1 MRISTDN
8 ALAAIFG
15 SLTDHQAK
23 SLMMQLFACGTLR
36 MVSGFKTDFIKRA
49 AEVVRSG
56 PPTGHILAP
65 IRGFSGTSE
74 PNPMKE
80 MLQSRVRFGAF
91 ELDCKTGELRE
102 FVAGGKPDGENRA
115 VLSEQPFRLLL
126 MLVEGDGTTITRDD
140 IRKKFWPNDTIVE
153 FDHSINAAIGKLR
166 KALGD
171 SAEKS
176 RYIETVG
183 RRGYRLLPQVEWI
196 AAGGEIPANQE
207 ISSNSAPSGGD
218 DAVAKRQL
226 PAGNLI
232 GQKVSHYRVLQLIGG
247 GGMGVVYKAEDL
259 KLGRP
264 VALKVLP
271 EELASDTAALQRF
284 EREARTASSLNHP
297 NICAIYEIEEDDGQP
312 FIVMELL
319 EGQTLRDWL
328 ASLAARDVPLNQ
340 LLGIAIQICDGLQAA
355 HQKGIIHRDIKP
367 ANIFL
372 TAQGQVKILDFG
384 LAKLMAS
391 DEKQLA
397 QAAQMQTDED
407 FEARGSN
414 RAAKPS
420 LEFSGTHAG
429 PSLHLTRTGSAMGTA
444 GYMSPEQIRGEIL
457 DARTDLFSFGLVLYE
472 LFTCQRAFNGET
484 AEAVHDAILNNS
496 PVPVR
501 NLNPV
506 LPAKVVNT
514 IDKAL
519 EKDRDLRWQNA
530 AEMRA
535 ELDSAAVHSVLPV
548 KARKKVRT
556 LQLFSV
562 AGVMLIIAVA
572 GWYKYADPG
581 AHMPFQDFSITQ
593 ATITGNVA
601 LTAISG
607 NGKHMATV
615 VDNAGGEE
623 SLWLND
629 LATNSTRNILSDKA
643 FRYEDIIFSPDTNYI
658 YFRVPGLDKVARDD
672 LYRIPVM
679 GGEPARILADIDGPI
694 TFFDHGER
702 VCFYR
707 RIVDETKYQFVTAR
721 SEGGDEKVQATLRS
735 PFPDEA
741 ICSPD
746 ARRAAVTQGL
756 GVRIVDFSSS
766 TEKSWYDPK
775 NVQDV
780 IDSIRWTPDGRG
792 LIVSSY
798 SAANFRRQLKYLPYP
813 SGPIRR
819 ITNDLNSYDS
829 VSLTADGKTMAAVQ
843 KIDDTDFEVARFS
856 ESGMAP
862 RPAPFKW
869 VEFFDWI
876 NDEEIIASG
885 MDSVLK
891 IANVRTNESRTIN
904 VAKNH
909 FFNQPSLCGSNSLV
923 ASGGSFD
930 RLGIGIFRMTL
941 GGGNLQELTSGP
953 VDIFP
958 ACTLD
963 GKWIIYGRNQ
973 DSYAPQLMRIPSG
986 GGIPQRITGGAP
998 MNIHFSL
1005 SSDGELLAALG
1016 EKSLPN
1022 FRYDFTPS
1030 LFSTESWQ
1038 KIASVALPAGPN
1050 LPDAYPEGPISF
1062 APGNKSILYL
1072 TYEGETGMLWQQPL
1086 DGSPRKRLLSFPGR
1100 IRGLKLSP
1108 DGTQL
1113 GLVILTPRSDA
1124 VLFRDNR
1131 Q

>member
-1 MRISTDN
+1 
-8 ALAAIFG
+8 
-15 SLTDHQAK
+15 
-23 SLMMQLFACGTLR
+23 
-36 MVSGFKTDFIKRA
+36 
-49 AEVVRSG
+49 
-56 PPTGHILAP
+56 
-65 IRGFSGTSE
+65 
-74 PNPMKE
+74 MKE

-91 ELDCKTGELRE
+91 ELDCRTGELRE

-115 VLSEQPFRLLL
+115 VLPEQPFRLLL

-166 KALGD
+166 KVLGD

-196 AAGGEIPANQE
+196 AAGGEIPAKKV
-207 ISSNSAPSGGD
+207 ISGDSVPSAGD
-218 DAVAKRQL
+218 DAGTKKEL
-226 PAGNLI
+226 PASNLI

-264 VALKVLP
+264 VALKFLP

-297 NICAIYEIEEDDGQP
+297 NICAIYEIEELNGQP

-328 ASLAARDVPLNQ
+328 ASLGARAVPLDE
-340 LLGIAIQICDGLQAA
+340 LLGIAIQVCDGLQAA
-355 HQKGIIHRDIKP
+355 HQKSIIHRDIKP

-372 TAQGQVKILDFG
+372 TATGQVKILDFG
-384 LAKLMAS
+384 LAKLMAPG
-391 DEKQLA
+391 EKQLA
-397 QAAQMQTDED
+397 AQMKAGED
-407 FEARGSN
+407 FEARTSS
-414 RAAKPS
+414 RAAPES
-420 LEFSGTHAG
+420 SSEFSGLDSG

-444 GYMSPEQIRGEIL
+444 GYMSPEQVRGEIL
-457 DARTDLFSFGLVLYE
+457 DARTDLFSFGLALYE
-472 LFTCQRAFNGET
+472 LFTGQRCFSGET
-484 AEAVHDAILNNS
+484 AEVVHNAILNNS

-501 NLNPV
+501 DLNPA
-506 LPAKVVNT
+506 LPVKLVTT

-519 EKDRDLRWQNA
+519 EKDRNLRWQSA
-530 AEMRA
+530 AEIRVQ
-535 ELDSAAVHSVLPV
+535 LDAAAAQSALPF
-548 KARKKVRT
+548 KAWKKVRT
-556 LQLFSV
+556 LQLFAA
-562 AGVMLIIAVA
+562 AGVLLIIAVA
-572 GWYKYADPG
+572 GWYRYAGPG
-581 AHMPFQDFSITQ
+581 AHTPFQDFSIAQVT
-593 ATITGNVA
+593 TTGKVA
-601 LTAISG
+601 LTAISAD
-607 NGKHMATV
+607 GKYMATV
-615 VDNAGGEE
+615 VDNAAGEE
-623 SLWLND
+623 NLWVND
-629 LATNSTRNILSDKA
+629 LATNSARKILGDKA
-643 FRYEDIIFSPDTNYI
+643 LRYEDIIFSPDTNYI
-658 YFRVPGLDKVARDD
+658 YFRVPGLDKVGRDD
-672 LYRIPVM
+672 LYRIPLM
-679 GGEPARILADIDGPI
+679 GGEPVRILADIDGPI
-694 TFFDHGER
+694 TFFEGGER

-707 RIVDETKYQFVTAR
+707 RIIDEAKYQFVTAR
-721 SEGGDEKVQATLRS
+721 SEGGDEKVRATLRS
-735 PFPDEA
+735 PFPDDA
-741 ICSPD
+741 ICSPE
-746 ARRAAVTQGL
+746 ATRAAVTRGL
-756 GVRIVDFSSS
+756 GVRIVDFSTS
-766 TEKSWYDPK
+766 TEKSWYTPT

-792 LIVSSY
+792 LIVSSF
-798 SAANFRRQLKYLPYP
+798 SAANYRRQLKYLPYP
-813 SGPIRR
+813 SGRIRR
-819 ITNDLNSYDS
+819 ITNDLNSYVS

-856 ESGMAP
+856 EAGIAS
-862 RPAPFKW
+862 RPAAFQW

-885 MDSVLK
+885 VDSVLK
-891 IANVRTNESRTIN
+891 IANVRTSESRPIN

-923 ASGGSFD
+923 ASGGSFE

-941 GGGNLQELTSGP
+941 DGGNLQELTPGP
-953 VDIFP
+953 VDISP

-963 GKWIIYGRNQ
+963 GKWIIYGNNQ
-973 DSYAPQLMRIPSG
+973 DPYAPQLMRIPSG
-986 GGIPQRITGGAP
+986 GGTPQRITGGAP
-998 MNIHFSL
+998 MTIHFSL
-1005 SSDGELLAALG
+1005 SSDGKLLAAVG

-1022 FRYDFTPS
+1022 SRWDFTPS

-1038 KIASVALPAGPN
+1038 KIASVALPAGLN

-1072 TYEGETGMLWQQPL
+1072 TYEGGTGILWEQPL
-1086 DGSPRKRLLSFPGR
+1086 AGSPRKRLISFPGR
-1100 IRGLKLSP
+1100 IRSLKLSP

-1113 GLVILTPRSDA
+1113 GLVIITPRSDA